1 MSGPETLP
9 VPKNESQLFK
19 DIFKNYDPLVW
30 PNQNNSLNWSIDIWM
45 RINSLVDLN
54 EKDQV
59 LSLSAMF
66 GLTWKEPLL
75 KWDPKEYNTEVI
87 YVPTDKLWL
96 PDVIV
101 QNAVSNYGQIGNM
114 NLKVY
119 LESTGTIIWFPG
131 DFYKTYCKVDVRHYP
146 FDTQYCKLILQP
158 LSCKKKIVNLDLA
171 PEPVL
176 HMDYEE
182 NGEWELEE
190 IVPQKVWQHR
200 SRHFRVEFTLNIK
213 RKTLFYI
220 VNMILPIVFLSLLNS
235 LVFALPANSGEK
247 ITLCISVMLSYAVF
261 LTLVNDALPEN
272 SDGVCYFSAYLATE
286 VFLSM
291 VATIVTVVILAFHHR
306 DQRYIRATRLLT
318 YLLQDKKIKILA
330 DDIVKVKTTDQAPD
344 THEEGT
350 GIKVVVGSDI
360 AAMLDRLGL
369 KVFTIVNIVASMF
382 FFYAMRGLY

>member
-1 MSGPETLP
+1 MSSSESL
-9 VPKNESQLFK
+9 PKNESQLFK
-19 DIFKNYDPLVW
+19 DIFRNYDPLVW
-30 PNQNNSLNWSIDIWM
+30 PNQNNSPNWNIDVWM
-45 RINSLVDLN
+45 SINSLVDLN

-66 GLTWKEPLL
+66 DLTWKEPLL

-87 YVPTDKLWL
+87 YVPTDMLWL

-101 QNAVSNYGQIGNM
+101 QNAVSNYGQIGNR

-131 DFYKTYCKVDVRHYP
+131 DFYETYCKVDVRHYP

-158 LSCKKKIVNLDLA
+158 LSCEKKIVNLDLA
-171 PEPVL
+171 TEPVL
-176 HMDYEE
+176 RMNYDE
-182 NGEWELEE
+182 NGEWELLE
-190 IVPQKVWQHR
+190 IVPDKVWQHR
-200 SRHFRVEFTLNIK
+200 SRHFRVEFTLHMK

-286 VFLSM
+286 IFLSM
-291 VATIVTVVILAFHHR
+291 TATIVTVVNLALHHQ
-306 DQRYIRATRLLT
+306 DPRYMRTTRLLT
-318 YLLQDKKIKILA
+318 YLLPDKKIKILA
-330 DDIVKVKTTDQAPD
+330 DVTIKGKTIDQALD
-344 THEEGT
+344 THEDGT
-350 GIKVVVGSDI
+350 GIKVVLGSDI
-360 AAMLDRLGL
+360 AAALDRLGF
-369 KVFTIVNIVASMF
+369 KVFTIVNIVASMSF
-382 FFYAMRGLY
+382 FCAMSGMY